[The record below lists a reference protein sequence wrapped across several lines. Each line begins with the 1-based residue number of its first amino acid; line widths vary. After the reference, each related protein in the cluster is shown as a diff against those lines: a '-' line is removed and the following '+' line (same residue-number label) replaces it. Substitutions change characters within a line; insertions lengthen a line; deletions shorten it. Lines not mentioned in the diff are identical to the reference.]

1 MNALI
6 HRIITSI
13 LWFIIL
19 SSIFSS
25 KLWCSMTKAWVW
37 LRRRE
42 DGYKDRK
49 LESRLRGSMAWLGS
63 SLRGLMAW
71 LESPLRGSMDWLGSL
86 LRGTMAWLGFQL
98 SSIMVWLKYARSGVF
113 FFFDLVTRDWSV
125 WSDWWRN
132 WDVVMAKAWLDF
144 EIKGAEAI
152 GSKWIVRA
160 QRLWYH

>member
-113 FFFDLVTRDWSV
+113 FFFFLISLRGIDQCDQIGEEIEML
-125 WSDWWRN
+125 WW
-132 WDVVMAKAWLDF
+132 
-144 EIKGAEAI
+144 
-152 GSKWIVRA
+152 
-160 QRLWYH
+160 QRLGWILRLKVRKQ

>member
-1 MNALI
+1 MP
-6 HRIITSI
+6 
-13 LWFIIL
+13 WFIEL
-19 SSIFSS
+19 SHRFFDSLYYLQYSPS

-113 FFFDLVTRDWSV
+113 FFFLISLRGIDQCDQIGEEIEML
-125 WSDWWRN
+125 WW
-132 WDVVMAKAWLDF
+132 
-144 EIKGAEAI
+144 
-152 GSKWIVRA
+152 
-160 QRLWYH
+160 QRLGWILRLKVRKQ